1 MKKEKLITRTMSF
14 TKAEVMCVNTETAE
28 VTYREVTVPG
38 KLTGKEILAAIP
50 EEENVSF
57 VSVRSSYVDEKIFGL
72 EESVFLKYAHE
83 VVRKSKEE
91 KYEAETEG

>member
-1 MKKEKLITRTMSF
+1 MKKEKIITRTMAI
-14 TKAEVMCVNTETAE
+14 TKAEVMCVNIETAE
-28 VTYREVTVPG
+28 VSYREVTVPG
-38 KLTGKEILAAIP
+38 KRTGKEILSAIP

-83 VVRKSKEE
+83 VVRKNKEE
-91 KYEAETEG
+91 KNEVETEG